1 MRPTAKSLRKHVP
14 TKMVGNHNWNSRYQ
28 DGKHKPKEKK

>member
-1 MRPTAKSLRKHVP
+1 MRATAKAQRKHIP
-14 TKMVGNHNWNSRYQ
+14 TKMVGNRNWNARYQ